1 VRKMTQI
8 ANKENILTKRNE
20 RRHEI
25 RVDRDNDDVIME
37 VWIRDINFFDV
48 QNAAQSMFTIQGDGS
63 ASLNLEGYW
72 RYAFSNW
79 VVRSNPSLTP
89 DEMLELNAYAGEQLA
104 NILPKPDQL
113 AEMMQGGFT
122 NANN

>member
-1 VRKMTQI
+1 
-8 ANKENILTKRNE
+8 
-20 RRHEI
+20 
-25 RVDRDNDDVIME
+25 VDPDNDDIIME

-48 QNAAQSMFTIQGDGS
+48 QNAAQSMFIIQDDGN

-72 RYAFSNW
+72 KYAFSNW

-89 DEMLELNAYAGEQLA
+89 DEMLELNAYAGDQIA
-104 NILPKPDQL
+104 HILPKPDQL

-122 NANN
+122 NASN